1 VSVFVDSNVPMYL
14 IGKPHPQRDDVELA
28 LRRLTLDGAR
38 LVTSAEVFQE
48 LLHRYTGVSRPDL
61 VQAAFDTLRGLV
73 DDVFDVTLA
82 DVDLARDVVRSYPV
96 SARDAVHVSVMRRH
110 RVSRILSLD
119 RGFDA
124 VPGIE
129 RIG

>member
-1 VSVFVDSNVPMYL
+1 MSVFVDSNVPMYL

-28 LRRLTLDGAR
+28 LRRLSIGGAR

-48 LLHRYTGVSRPDL
+48 LLHRYAVLARLDL
-61 VQAAFDTLRGLV
+61 VQRAFDTLRGLV
-73 DDVFDVTLA
+73 DDVFDITLA
-82 DVDLARDVVRSYPV
+82 DVDLARDIVRSYPL
-96 SARDAVHVSVMRRH
+96 SARDAVHVSVMRRY